1 MWPPLVEIG
10 GDFCFLSIQSGVLLI
25 LVVTAI
31 INISFIMNRHERKD
45 GYRGES
51 ITINLLMTQ
60 EVCVVKVKI

>member
-1 MWPPLVEIG
+1 MWPPLVDIG

-25 LVVTAI
+25 LVTAI

-51 ITINLLMTQ
+51 ITVNLLMTQ